1 VDKRKYLTRFHT
13 EIGSIDD
20 IRDYLY
26 LEFYLSAQARGLTP
40 REALR
45 EHGMTFNEL
54 VTNHW
59 DSFMNQNVCV
69 YINPSEVERT
79 SPLIS
84 DNGFLTLV
92 EDDEEEIQ

>member
-1 VDKRKYLTRFHT
+1 MDKRQYLTRFHT
-13 EIGSIDD
+13 EVGSIED

-26 LEFYLSAQARGLTP
+26 LEFYLSAKARGLTP

-45 EHGMTFNEL
+45 EHGMTINDL
-54 VTNHW
+54 VLNHW
-59 DSFMNQNVCV
+59 RSFLNENVCV
-69 YINPSEVERT
+69 YIDPSDVERT

-92 EDDEEEIQ
+92 EDDEEEAL